1 MTISCIIVEDEP
13 LAMERTREFV
23 LKVPFLQL
31 LQTFDNGI
39 EALGYLKIEAVD
51 LVFLDIQMDEFSGIH
66 LLESLYHRPAVII
79 TSAFNEYAI
88 KGFDLNV
95 TDYLLKPFTFERFMQ
110 AVSKVSDLLKSQ
122 KKEVENFIF
131 VRTEYRLE
139 KILLDNLLFIE
150 GVHDYRQIHTAGK
163 KILTSESFREL
174 ELKLPDR
181 QFVRVH
187 KSYLVALDKIE
198 SIERDRIRIQK
209 ALIPI
214 SETYRERFYGL
225 ISGGSY

>member
-23 LKVPFLQL
+23 MKVPFLKL
-31 LQTFDNGI
+31 LHTFDNGI
-39 EALGYLKIEAVD
+39 EALGYLKSEAVD

-66 LLESLYHRPAVII
+66 LLESLIQRPAVII
-79 TSAFNEYAI
+79 TSAFNAYAM

-122 KKEVENFIF
+122 KKEVQNFIF

-139 KILLDNLLFIE
+139 KILLEQILFIE
-150 GVHDYRQIHTAGK
+150 GMQDYRQINTVGK

-174 ELKLPDR
+174 ELKLSGR
-181 QFVRVH
+181 LFVRVH

-209 ALIPI
+209 SLIPI
-214 SETYRERFYGL
+214 SDTYREKFYGL
-225 ISGGSY
+225 ISGGSH

>member
-23 LKVPFLQL
+23 MKVPFLKL
-31 LQTFDNGI
+31 LHTFDNGI
-39 EALGYLKIEAVD
+39 EALGYLKSEAVD

-66 LLESLYHRPAVII
+66 LLESLIQRPAVII
-79 TSAFNEYAI
+79 TSAFNAYAI

-122 KKEVENFIF
+122 KKEVQNFIF

-139 KILLDNLLFIE
+139 KILLEQILFIE
-150 GVHDYRQIHTAGK
+150 GMQDYRQINTVGK

-174 ELKLPDR
+174 ELKLPGR
-181 QFVRVH
+181 LFVRVH

-209 ALIPI
+209 SLIPI
-214 SETYRERFYGL
+214 SDTYREKFYGL
-225 ISGGSY
+225 ISGGSH